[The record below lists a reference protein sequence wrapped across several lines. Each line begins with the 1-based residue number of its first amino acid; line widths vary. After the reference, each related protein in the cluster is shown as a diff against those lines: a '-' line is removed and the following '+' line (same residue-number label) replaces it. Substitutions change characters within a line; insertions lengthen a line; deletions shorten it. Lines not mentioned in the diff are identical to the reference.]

1 MLDNAQV
8 TISLKD
14 FEKMQSYKIENEK
27 LIKSI
32 SSAVGF
38 DFKEYENKAE
48 DLLHEGLNGD
58 EYENALA
65 KEKDLATVYIDYS
78 KIIKIILS
86 NCYEGKTEE
95 EISILEDVMRNDQVK
110 VLFAGVDYGDNK

>member
-1 MLDNAQV
+1 MLDNALV

-14 FEKMQSYKIENEK
+14 FERLQNYKLENEK

-32 SSAVGF
+32 SYAVGF

-78 KIIKIILS
+78 KIINIILS
-86 NCYEGKTEE
+86 NCYDGKTEDE
-95 EISILEDVMRNDQVK
+95 MYILDDVMRNDQMKIYFVG
-110 VLFAGVDYGDNK
+110 LDYVDNK